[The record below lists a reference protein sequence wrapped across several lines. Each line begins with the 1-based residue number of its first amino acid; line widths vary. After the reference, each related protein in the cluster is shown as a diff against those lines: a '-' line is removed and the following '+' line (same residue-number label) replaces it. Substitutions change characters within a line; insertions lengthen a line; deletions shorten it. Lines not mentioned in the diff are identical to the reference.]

1 MYLKLAVF
9 YEKYDTLVV
18 KCRFYGQGV
27 KEIHKMTERETF
39 NNLIA
44 DLESG
49 KVRVAEYADGEWKV
63 NSWVKEG
70 ILAGFRL
77 GKLTDM
83 SEGQFPFFDK
93 DTIPVRAFTA
103 ENGVR
108 IVPGGSS
115 VRVGAYLAPSVIM
128 MPPAYVN
135 IGAYVDEGTMID
147 SHALVGSCA
156 QVGKHVH
163 LSAAS
168 QLGGVLEPV
177 GALPV
182 IIEDNVFIGGNCGI
196 YEGTIVKKNAVIGT
210 GVIINASTAI
220 FDSTTGEYIRANDN
234 GQIVVPEGAVVV
246 AGSRPMSKGPGAEMG
261 IHLYCPVIVKYRD
274 EKTSGSITLE
284 DMLR

>member
-1 MYLKLAVF
+1 MT
-9 YEKYDTLVV
+9 EKD
-18 KCRFYGQGV
+18 RFYQ
-27 KEIHKMTERETF
+27 T
-39 NNLIA
+39 IA
-44 DLESG
+44 DLEAG
-49 KVRVAEYADGEWKV
+49 RIRVAEKIGGEWKV
-63 NSWVKEG
+63 NSWVKEV
-70 ILAGFRL
+70 ILSGFRL

-83 SEGQFPFFDK
+83 SQGQFSFFDK
-93 DTIPVRAFTA
+93 DTIPTRMFN
-103 ENGVR
+103 EQSGVR

-115 VRVGAYLAPSVIM
+115 VRAGAYLAPSVIM

-196 YEGTIVKKNAVIGT
+196 YEGTIVKENAVIGT

-220 FDSTTGEYIRANDN
+220 FDATTGEYIRANEN
-234 GQIVVPEGAVVV
+234 GQIVVPAGAVVV
-246 AGSRPMSKGPGAEMG
+246 AGSRPISKGPGAEQG

-274 EKTSGSITLE
+274 QKTAGSITLE

>member
-1 MYLKLAVF
+1 
-9 YEKYDTLVV
+9 
-18 KCRFYGQGV
+18 
-27 KEIHKMTERETF
+27 MTEKDKFTQLCR
-39 NNLIA
+39 

-49 KVRVAEYADGEWKV
+49 RIRVAEKIDGQWKV
-63 NSWVKEG
+63 NPQVKEE
-70 ILAGFRL
+70 ILAGFRV
-77 GKLTDM
+77 GRLTDM
-83 SEGQFPFFDK
+83 SQGQFSFYDK
-93 DTIPVRAFTA
+93 DTIPTRKFTA
-103 ENGVR
+103 EDGVR

-196 YEGTIVKKNAVIGT
+196 YEGTLVSSRAVIAT
-210 GVIINASTAI
+210 GVIINSSTAI
-220 FDSTTGEYIRANDN
+220 YDATDGSWIRPDEM
-234 GQIVVPEGAVVV
+234 GRIVVPEGAVVV
-246 AGSRPMSKGPGAEMG
+246 AGSRPVKKGPGAADG
-261 IHLYCPVIVKYRD
+261 IQIYCPVIVKYRD
-274 EKTSGSITLE
+274 EKTAGSLQLE
-284 DMLR
+284 DLLR

>member
-1 MYLKLAVF
+1 MTDIERF
-9 YEKYDTLVV
+9 NDT
-18 KCRFYGQGV
+18 
-27 KEIHKMTERETF
+27 
-39 NNLIA
+39 IA
-44 DLESG
+44 SLESG
-49 KVRVAEYADGEWKV
+49 KIRVAEKVEGQWKV
-63 NSWVKEG
+63 NSWVKEV
-70 ILAGFRL
+70 ILSRFRL

-83 SEGQFPFFDK
+83 SQGQFSFFDK
-93 DTIPVRAFTA
+93 DTIPARKFTA

-115 VRVGAYLAPSVIM
+115 VRTGAYLAPSVIM

-156 QVGKHVH
+156 QVGKNVH

-196 YEGTIVKKNAVIGT
+196 YEGTIVKENAVIGT

-220 FDSTTGEYIRANDN
+220 FDATTGEYIRANEN
-234 GQIVVPEGAVVV
+234 GQMVVPSGAVVV
-246 AGSRPMSKGPGAEMG
+246 AGSRPMSKGPGAEQG

-274 EKTSGSITLE
+274 DKTSGSITLE

>member
-1 MYLKLAVF
+1 MT
-9 YEKYDTLVV
+9 EKD
-18 KCRFYGQGV
+18 RFYQ
-27 KEIHKMTERETF
+27 T
-39 NNLIA
+39 IA
-44 DLESG
+44 DLEAG
-49 KVRVAEYADGEWKV
+49 RIRVAEKISGEWKV
-63 NSWVKEG
+63 NSWVKEV
-70 ILAGFRL
+70 ILSGFRL
-77 GKLTDM
+77 GKLVDM
-83 SEGQFPFFDK
+83 TQGQFSFFDK
-93 DTIPVRAFTA
+93 DTIPTRMFN
-103 ENGVR
+103 EHSGVR

-115 VRVGAYLAPSVIM
+115 VRAGAYLAPSVIM

-196 YEGTIVKKNAVIGT
+196 YEGTIVKENAVIGT

-220 FDSTTGEYIRANDN
+220 FDATTGEYIRANEK
-234 GQIVVPEGAVVV
+234 GQIVVPAGAVVV
-246 AGSRPMSKGPGAEMG
+246 AGSRPISNGPGAEQG

-274 EKTSGSITLE
+274 QKTAGSITLE